1 MAQILE
7 WSTKSFKGIIIKIP
21 QWAIMNVHEIN
32 EKKKASQDREIE
44 DIKMNQMKIIQLKN
58 IVIEMKSSGNRLSI
72 WRGKEDRENSQGTG
86 T

>member
-32 EKKKASQDREIE
+32 EKKK
-44 DIKMNQMKIIQLKN
+44 KGL
-58 IVIEMKSSGNRLSI
+58 SGQRNR
-72 WRGKEDRENSQGTG
+72 RYKDEPNENYTTKKYSHWNEKLR
-86 T
+86 